1 MAQVTLAL
9 LHCMILCVCVCLR
22 VCVHACMRT
31 CVCMC
36 VKTFV
41 ARRRHE
47 GSKETSLARIK
58 GKNIIAKRFDSY
70 AAVIISGL
78 YRKAGEM
85 LA

>member
-1 MAQVTLAL
+1 MYIYIERERERELTSY
-9 LHCMILCVCVCLR
+9 
-22 VCVHACMRT
+22 
-31 CVCMC
+31 

-70 AAVIISGL
+70 AAVIISGS

>member
-1 MAQVTLAL
+1 MCTCYR
-9 LHCMILCVCVCLR
+9 HILYIYIYVYIY
-22 VCVHACMRT
+22 
-31 CVCMC
+31 
-36 VKTFV
+36 
-41 ARRRHE
+41 E

-58 GKNIIAKRFDSY
+58 SKKYIIAKRFDSY

>member
-1 MAQVTLAL
+1 
-9 LHCMILCVCVCLR
+9 
-22 VCVHACMRT
+22 
-31 CVCMC
+31 MC

-58 GKNIIAKRFDSY
+58 GKKNIIAKRFDSY